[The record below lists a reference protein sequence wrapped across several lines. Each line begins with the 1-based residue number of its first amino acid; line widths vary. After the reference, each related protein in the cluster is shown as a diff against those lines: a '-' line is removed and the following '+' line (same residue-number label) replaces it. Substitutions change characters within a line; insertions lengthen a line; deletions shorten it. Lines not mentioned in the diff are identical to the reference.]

1 VNEGISNLA
10 VSPLGTPLMAGPGTI
25 VTAMTLAAGAKWY
38 ELLLIVAMYGLLCWV
53 TWVMFVNG
61 RKIQRAIGEDLTKV
75 ISKLM
80 GLILGV
86 IGTDMILAGVKAAFN
101 L

>member
-1 VNEGISNLA
+1 
-10 VSPLGTPLMAGPGTI
+10 
-25 VTAMTLAAGAKWY
+25 
-38 ELLLIVAMYGLLCWV
+38 
-53 TWVMFVNG
+53 MFVNG